1 MFSPRAQRKGFF
13 ILFFASRCALG
24 ENILYTS
31 CVMQWKWSEHSEEK
45 PLSLTEH
52 LEELRHRLIIALGAV
67 GGCFVLL
74 YPFSESLLKL
84 LHVPIENEQLYML
97 SPAEAFVV
105 HLKLTVFAAIVVA
118 VPVLLYQIWAFVAP
132 GLYGHEKRYA
142 LPFVAVASVFFLLG
156 GLFAY
161 GVMLPFGLKFLLGYG
176 GTLIQPMIS
185 VSNYVTFVT
194 TMMLVFGAVFEL
206 PVILVFLAKM
216 GIVTPA
222 MLRDFRKYA
231 IVGAFIIGAIL
242 TPPDVVSQ
250 VMLAG
255 PLLVLY
261 ELSIWAC
268 AVFVKREEQAAEN
281 EKT

>member
-1 MFSPRAQRKGFF
+1 
-13 ILFFASRCALG
+13 
-24 ENILYTS
+24 
-31 CVMQWKWSEHSEEK
+31 MQWKWSEHSEEK

-118 VPVLLYQIWAFVAP
+118 VPALLYQLWAFVAP

-156 GLFAY
+156 SLFAY

-222 MLRDFRKYA
+222 MLRGFRKYA

-268 AVFVKREEQAAEN
+268 AVFVKREEPASEN
-281 EKT
+281 ENSPSNP

>member
-1 MFSPRAQRKGFF
+1 MA
-13 ILFFASRCALG
+13 
-24 ENILYTS
+24 
-31 CVMQWKWSEHSEEK
+31 WKLKWAETTDDKEISIVG
-45 PLSLTEH
+45 H
-52 LEELRHRLIIALGAV
+52 LEELRHRLIIALGTV
-67 GGCFVLL
+67 GGCFLAL
-74 YPFSESLLKL
+74 YPFSERLLVI
-84 LHVPIENEQLYML
+84 LHVPIQNEQLYML

-105 HLKLTVFAAIVVA
+105 HLKLTVFAAIVAA

-132 GLYGHEKRYA
+132 GLYVHEKRYA

-206 PVILVFLAKM
+206 PVILLFLAKM

-222 MLRDFRKYA
+222 MLRGFRKYA

-268 AVFVKREEQAAEN
+268 AVFVKLEEQAAEN